1 MKWYDDYE
9 KMLQEQKEKEDAQ
22 KQAS

>member
-9 KMLQEQKEKEDAQ
+9 KMLQIQKEEYDAQ